1 MSQVTQDPKAMI
13 NEGATRA
20 KNMGVAVVMIVFL
33 LAKYFVVKI
42 CWKPLERYVGIIV
55 VRSAVY
61 LTKGYERLKPHIE
74 NLKARAQQTKN
85 KLIRVSLGL
94 LIVVLTPVETMLLKY
109 FGVAKAT
116 SERLATQS
124 TTSVLTVIATMMKAT
139 GAALRAGLSKPAMQK
154 LLAKLFE
161 VLDDAQKV

>member
-20 KNMGVAVVMIVFL
+20 KNMGVAVVMIAFL
-33 LAKYFVVKI
+33 LTKYFVVKI
-42 CWKPLERYVGIIV
+42 VWKPVERWVGIVV

-61 LTKGYERLKPHIE
+61 LKKGYEWLKPH
-74 NLKARAQQTKN
+74 LDRLRTKAQETRN
-85 KLIRVSLGL
+85 KVIRLSLGL
-94 LIVVLTPVETMLLKY
+94 LIVALTPVESALIKY
-109 FGVAKAT
+109 FGLARMT

-124 TTSVLTVIATMMKAT
+124 TTSVLTVIATMMRAT
-139 GAALRAGLSKPAMQK
+139 GTALKTGFSKPAMQK

-161 VLDDAQKV
+161 VLEDAQKV